1 MPTSCCCCQQPG
13 MGITI
18 NCSQCVGQ
26 CIDSP
31 TIWIRIP
38 LIILPY
44 VYPKINI
51 ANVKRNQR
59 RTTTIFEFLPSTF
72 SSQRSIFH
80 LQPSVFDVLSFL
92 FIFRL
97 SSFDV
102 CFFPFFFS
110 FYFKL
115 YDVKSPDLCKN
126 CIRCTWSKPPTRG
139 LV

>member
-1 MPTSCCCCQQPG
+1 MPASCCCCQQPG
-13 MGITI
+13 MGIRI
-18 NCSQCVGQ
+18 NCAQCVGQ
-26 CIDSP
+26 CIDPP

-44 VYPKINI
+44 VYPKIII
-51 ANVKRNQR
+51 ANVKGNQR
-59 RTTTIFEFLPSTF
+59 RTTPIFEFLPSTF
-72 SSQRSIFH
+72 NSRRSIFH

-92 FIFRL
+92 LF
-97 SSFDV
+97 SSFV
-102 CFFPFFFS
+102 LRCAFFPLFFS

-126 CIRCTWSKPPTRG
+126 CIRCKWSKPPTRG